1 MPYTCWF
8 LWQAYYIEDIKWRLH
23 FQFGVAF
30 WRVVLR
36 EVYFEG
42 PNRVWRALKTSI
54 LDTASKVPFEYLQY
68 SLNKKGKALMF
79 PCSQA
84 HPPITIPN
92 TFPCSHLAKI
102 CIFCN
107 FGTPKSPKMFN
118 MVLRV
123 NEWRNYIKNKKKQT
137 TSKRVSKSLSMQVSW
152 EFSKKATAFLTSPTF
167 SLLYSY
173 LDLFRL
179 WFSLD

>member
-42 PNRVWRALKTSI
+42 PNRVWKALKTSI

-84 HPPITIPN
+84 RPPITIPN

-102 CIFCN
+102 YIFCN

-123 NEWRNYIKNKKKQT
+123 NEWRNYKKNKKNKQLQ
-137 TSKRVSKSLSMQVSW
+137 KGIEELINAGVRRVFQKGNNL
-152 EFSKKATAFLTSPTF
+152 FDLTNFLIA
-167 SLLYSY
+167 L
-173 LDLFRL
+173 
-179 WFSLD
+179 